1 MRIRSTSRGN
11 ESGRPDARR
20 SGWPTRRAASGA
32 LIASVVVLASLAVGL
47 TCGFLLVQPSAPAS
61 LGAERP
67 LKSLAVTQTSFDDPQ
82 DASVTVVP
90 GPTRTLTSAVGGR
103 LTSFSCAVGSR
114 MTSGTSAFSIDG
126 TPILLLATGV
136 PLWRDIRIGDHGD
149 DITAL
154 QTELT
159 RLGFGANADGKWG
172 ARSQNAYESLLR
184 KRGMRLD
191 PSGGVSAERIAWL
204 PSETAAVSNCA
215 ASVGDTVEP
224 TQAVAR
230 FPAGLASATVAV
242 GSTGSAGSAGSAGST
257 GSTGSAKSQTGD
269 RVIVVDDARIPL
281 PADGRLTDQDALDT
295 IANSFG
301 YRQAMSGTDGGP
313 DDQQPSIA
321 FQTVLTTPLRVAVV
335 PPSAVYG
342 LEGNRGCVRQRGN
355 SVPVSIVGSQL
366 GETLIRSDHA
376 LSRVELN
383 PRVTGGCG
391 E

>member
-1 MRIRSTSRGN
+1 MRIRSTSRNN
-11 ESGRPDARR
+11 EPGRPDARR
-20 SGWPTRRAASGA
+20 SGWPTRRTASGA

-67 LKSLAVTQTSFDDPQ
+67 LKSVAVTQTSFDDPQ
-82 DASVTVVP
+82 DVSVTVVP
-90 GPTRTLTSAVGGR
+90 GPSRTLTSAVGGR
-103 LTSFSCAVGSR
+103 LTTFSCAVGSR
-114 MTSGTSAFSIDG
+114 MTSGTSAFSVDG
-126 TPILLLATGV
+126 TPILLFATSV

-191 PSGGVSAERIAWL
+191 LPGGVSAERIAWL

-224 TQAVAR
+224 TQAIAR
-230 FPAGLASATVAV
+230 FPTGLASATVAV
-242 GSTGSAGSAGSAGST
+242 GST

-313 DDQQPSIA
+313 GDQQPSIA
-321 FQTVLTTPLRVAVV
+321 FQAVLTTPLRVAVV

-355 SVPVSIVGSQL
+355 PVPVSIVGSQL

>member
-1 MRIRSTSRGN
+1 
-11 ESGRPDARR
+11 
-20 SGWPTRRAASGA
+20 
-32 LIASVVVLASLAVGL
+32 VVVLASLAIGL
-47 TCGFLLVQPSAPAS
+47 TCGFLLVPPSTPAS
-61 LGAERP
+61 LGAEQP
-67 LKSLAVTQTSFDDPQ
+67 LKSVAVTQTSFDDPQ
-82 DASVTVVP
+82 DVSVTVVP
-90 GPTRTLTSAVGGR
+90 GPSRTLTSAAGGR

-114 MTSGTSAFSIDG
+114 MTSGTSAFSVDG
-126 TPILLLATGV
+126 APILLLATGV
-136 PLWRDIRIGDHGD
+136 PLWRDIRIGDRGD
-149 DITAL
+149 DVAAL

-191 PSGGVSAERIAWL
+191 LSGRVSAERIAWL
-204 PSETAAVSNCA
+204 PSETAAVMNCA

-224 TQAVAR
+224 TQAIAR
-230 FPAGLASATVAV
+230 FAAGLASATVV
-242 GSTGSAGSAGSAGST
+242 MGIGSG
-257 GSTGSAKSQTGD
+257 AKAQTGD

-281 PADGRLTDQDALDT
+281 PADGRLTDQEALDT

-313 DDQQPSIA
+313 GDQQPSIA
-321 FQTVLTTPLRVAVV
+321 FQAVLTTPLRVAVV

-342 LEGNRGCVRQRGN
+342 LEGDRGCVRQRGG